1 MRDKFCLKKKRHAY
15 GKDRIVFGIFALIAS
30 ALFASQAMAID
41 FDVGGRPLSLKGY
54 INQGVQ
60 FGTAGDHYDT
70 MGGFQQALMQALL
83 EAEYHPHK
91 DVRVFATGQF
101 VKDWAYEILER
112 DSDWKWRRFDNSRD
126 ELGLYDDYEDVL
138 KEAHVTWTPG
148 PFNFRIGKQIIS
160 WGRLDGVRIMDQ
172 INPQDLRRGMSDVEF
187 ETTIVPIWL
196 AKAEYYPP
204 APPFLDE
211 FGVEVVFNP
220 NADFIGTKLPGP
232 GNDISGIWAPDKL
245 ITVQGMPGR
254 VASLLG
260 AVPSGFPT
268 YGEMQDYLL
277 EPEEPEQWRQ
287 EGWEYGLRIKGT
299 FPDSTFF
306 TLNGFYGVDNDY
318 VFRPKIWL
326 PIAEYAPGT
335 TLANMWDSLQE
346 PTIWDNGIPWVSDPI
361 NGGNRLFHAPTE
373 GKHFRQ
379 KYVGFTLSR
388 DIEGL
393 YIGWLGG
400 VSPLVRCEGIYEF
413 GSTFTSVGRANP
425 FLITSNPPKEDYIR
439 RDAYNWGIGL
449 DWKFKC
455 SLLNPR
461 RYFTFVPQFSHRH
474 IVDYPDHDLVGGRR
488 GAPTYHSY
496 GLRDAG
502 GLMTSPDMYTYSI
515 RMDTWYLHDR
525 LQPFIFYMRD
535 IRSQVT
541 RDNYYAT
548 LQDGPYTGKV
558 KSDLWLFKLVYEP
571 NHIWKYSLAFLHVG
585 NDGFRK
591 ERGMDHKDNISLTI
605 SYQF

>member
-1 MRDKFCLKKKRHAY
+1 
-15 GKDRIVFGIFALIAS
+15 
-30 ALFASQAMAID
+30 
-41 FDVGGRPLSLKGY
+41 
-54 INQGVQ
+54 
-60 FGTAGDHYDT
+60 
-70 MGGFQQALMQALL
+70 
-83 EAEYHPHK
+83 
-91 DVRVFATGQF
+91 
-101 VKDWAYEILER
+101 
-112 DSDWKWRRFDNSRD
+112 
-126 ELGLYDDYEDVL
+126 
-138 KEAHVTWTPG
+138 
-148 PFNFRIGKQIIS
+148 
-160 WGRLDGVRIMDQ
+160 
-172 INPQDLRRGMSDVEF
+172 
-187 ETTIVPIWL
+187 
-196 AKAEYYPP
+196 
-204 APPFLDE
+204 
-211 FGVEVVFNP
+211 
-220 NADFIGTKLPGP
+220 
-232 GNDISGIWAPDKL
+232 
-245 ITVQGMPGR
+245 
-254 VASLLG
+254 
-260 AVPSGFPT
+260 
-268 YGEMQDYLL
+268 
-277 EPEEPEQWRQ
+277 
-287 EGWEYGLRIKGT
+287 
-299 FPDSTFF
+299 
-306 TLNGFYGVDNDY
+306 
-318 VFRPKIWL
+318 
-326 PIAEYAPGT
+326 
-335 TLANMWDSLQE
+335 
-346 PTIWDNGIPWVSDPI
+346 
-361 NGGNRLFHAPTE
+361 
-373 GKHFRQ
+373 
-379 KYVGFTLSR
+379 
-388 DIEGL
+388 
-393 YIGWLGG
+393 
-400 VSPLVRCEGIYEF
+400 
-413 GSTFTSVGRANP
+413 
-425 FLITSNPPKEDYIR
+425 LITSNPPKEDYIR